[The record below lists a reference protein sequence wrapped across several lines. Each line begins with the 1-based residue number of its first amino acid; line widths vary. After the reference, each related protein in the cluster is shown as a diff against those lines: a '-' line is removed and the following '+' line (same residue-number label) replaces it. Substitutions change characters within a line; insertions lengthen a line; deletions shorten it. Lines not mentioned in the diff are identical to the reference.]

1 MSNAIPANT
10 YDRMPLT
17 GKMGRKQ
24 EKPISLAL
32 MVPVLPESEH
42 IKKRVDVVNDATKSG
57 KQKGAMVLDSHYNLH
72 IATGG
77 KPDSNWI
84 KLLRQDTF
92 IVPT

>member
-1 MSNAIPANT
+1 MSNAIHANT
-10 YDRMPLT
+10 YDLMPLT

-42 IKKRVDVVNDATKSG
+42 IEKRVDVVNDATKSG
-57 KQKGAMVLDSHYNLH
+57 KQKGAMVLDSHHNLR

-77 KPDSNWI
+77 KPDSDWI
-84 KLLRQDTF
+84 KLRRDNI

>member
-1 MSNAIPANT
+1 MSNAIHANT
-10 YDRMPLT
+10 YDLMPLT

-42 IKKRVDVVNDATKSG
+42 IEERVDVVNDATRSG
-57 KQKGAMVLDSHYNLH
+57 KQKGAMVLDFHHNLH

-77 KPDSNWI
+77 KPDSDWI
-84 KLLRQDTF
+84 KLRRDNI